1 MTNISQPLKHLTPY
15 AVRCSGD
22 ALEGNAPR
30 SEWQSCGIVYLGR
43 EGQHG
48 YLWQMNY
55 PDRGW
60 YCPNCGSTA
69 TFQDDIYE
77 EAMEGGLPE

>member
-1 MTNISQPLKHLTPY
+1 MSTERRKHPTPY

-22 ALEGNAPR
+22 TLDGVAQRAP
-30 SEWQSCGIVYLGR
+30 CGIVYLER

-48 YLWQMNY
+48 YRWQMDKPNS
-55 PDRGW
+55 GW
-60 YCPNCGSTA
+60 YCPSCGSSA

-77 EAMEGGLPE
+77 EAMEE

>member
-1 MTNISQPLKHLTPY
+1 MKHPTPY

-22 ALEGNAPR
+22 TMDDVGPR
-30 SEWQSCGIVYLGR
+30 QPCGIVYLQK

-48 YLWQMNY
+48 YLYQLNK
-55 PDRGW
+55 PDSGW

-69 TFQDDIYE
+69 AWQDDIYE
-77 EAMEGGLPE
+77 EAMGDGEVDPHD